1 MLQFPPLLDGN
12 INNSIVGL
20 LQGLNKQYKYIA
32 NNNAWQVLSI
42 Q

>member
-20 LQGLNKQYKYIA
+20 LQGLNKQ
-32 NNNAWQVLSI
+32 I
-42 Q
+42 QIYC